1 MTDDTGIFS
10 GLKVIDA
17 ANFIAAPAAAT
28 IMADFGAQVIKVEAP
43 GRGDPYRGAARINRY
58 PHSDYP
64 HQWIVDNRNKK
75 GIALDLKSEQGRA
88 VLYRL
93 VEDADVFITN
103 APLASRKR
111 LGLRYADIRKHNQ
124 RVIHASVSAYGDSG
138 AEAGR
143 TGFDS
148 TAWWA
153 RTGLMA
159 LVKPTPDAPPARSM
173 PGMGDH
179 PTAIALFGAIAMA
192 LYRRERTGEGS
203 SVTTSLL
210 ANGLWSNAIMVQA
223 ALCGGSAE
231 PRPGR
236 DAADNALNNLYRTA
250 DGHWLHLLLM
260 NQEHRWAEFAAL
272 AGCPDAAGDARFATP
287 QTRSQHCAELIVLL
301 DSVFARHDREYWQE
315 LLSANGFTYGAVA
328 TMDDVLGDRQ
338 MRDSGAL
345 RAMPDPRAG
354 ATHIVD
360 SPIWMDGVAKT
371 TPVLAPDLGQHTV
384 EVLRDAGYDDG
395 EIDRLKAIGAIA

>member
-1 MTDDTGIFS
+1 MTEDAGIFH

-28 IMADFGAQVIKVEAP
+28 IMADFGAEVIKVEAP
-43 GRGDPYRGAARINRY
+43 GLGDPYRGAARVNRY

-64 HQWIVDNRNKK
+64 HGWNVDNRNKK
-75 GIALDLKSEQGRA
+75 GIAIDLKSDAGRA

-93 VEDADVFITN
+93 VEEADVFITN
-103 APLASRKR
+103 APLASRDR
-111 LGLRYADIRKHNQ
+111 LRIRYEDIRPHNE
-124 RVIHASVSAYGDSG
+124 RIIHASVSAYGDSG

-153 RTGLMA
+153 RTGLMT

-179 PTAIALFGAIAMA
+179 PTAVALFGAIAMA
-192 LYRRERTGEGS
+192 LYRRERTGKGG

-223 ALCGGSAE
+223 ALCGGTVE

-236 DAADNALNNLYRTA
+236 EAADNPLNNLYRTA
-250 DGHWLHLLLM
+250 DGLWLHLLMM
-260 NQEHRWAEFAAL
+260 NQEHRWTEFAAC
-272 AGCPDAAGDARFATP
+272 AGCPELIGDPRFGTP
-287 QTRSQHCAELIVLL
+287 QERGIHAAELIPLL
-301 DSVFARHDREYWQE
+301 DDVFARHDRQYWQE
-315 LLSANGFTYGAVA
+315 LLSDNGFTFGAVA
-328 TMDDVLGDRQ
+328 TMDDVLADRQ

-345 RAMPDPRAG
+345 KPMPDPRAG
-354 ATHIVD
+354 AAYIVD
-360 SPIWMDGVAKT
+360 SPIHMAGVEKT
-371 TPVLAPDLGQHTV
+371 PPVLAPALGQHTV
-384 EVLRDAGYDDG
+384 EVLRGAGYDDG
-395 EIDRLKAIGAIA
+395 EIARLKDSGAIA

>member
-1 MTDDTGIFS
+1 MTDEAGIFS

-28 IMADFGAQVIKVEAP
+28 IMADFGAAVIKVEAP
-43 GRGDPYRGAARINRY
+43 GSGDPYRGAARINRY

-75 GIALDLKSEQGRA
+75 GIALDLKSAAARA
-88 VLYRL
+88 ILYRL

-103 APLASRKR
+103 APLASRAR
-111 LGLRYADIRKHNQ
+111 LGIRYEDIRPHNE
-124 RVIHASVSAYGDSG
+124 RIIHASVSAYGDSG
-138 AEAGR
+138 ADAGR

-153 RTGLMA
+153 RTGLMS

-179 PTAIALFGAIAMA
+179 PTAVALFGAIAMA
-192 LYRRERTGEGS
+192 LYRRERTGKGA

-223 ALCGGSAE
+223 ALCGGTAE

-236 DAADNALNNLYRTA
+236 EAADNALNNLYRAA
-250 DGHWLHLLLM
+250 DGLWLHLLML
-260 NQEHRWAEFAAL
+260 NQEHRWADFAAR
-272 AGCPDAAGDARFATP
+272 AGCPELIDDARFATP
-287 QTRSQHCAELIVLL
+287 EARAAHAAELIVLL
-301 DSVFARHDREYWQE
+301 DGVFARHDRQYWQS
-315 LLSANGFTYGAVA
+315 LLRENGFTFGVVA
-328 TMDDVLGDRQ
+328 TMDDVLADRQ
-338 MRDSGAL
+338 LRDSGAL
-345 RAMPDPRAG
+345 KPMPDPRAG

-360 SPIWMDGVAKT
+360 SPIWMEGVEKT
-371 TPVLAPDLGQHTV
+371 PPVLPPTLGQHTV
-384 EVLRDAGYDDG
+384 EVLRGAGYDDD
-395 EIDRLKAIGAIA
+395 EIDRLKESGAIA